1 MIVRPLRRRGA
12 ERVERMDAGEGS
24 PEEVAEAYRLLDTVN
39 RRLGGYRLTERTL
52 GPLVEDT
59 TRRVT
64 AGGVDAARRIEI
76 VDVAGGDGAFA
87 LRLREQTLGA
97 GRDARVTVVDINTVG
112 LSTML
117 PGVAA
122 VRGDA
127 FALPFA
133 DRAVDVAHCSCFFH
147 HLSTAGARDV
157 LAEMCRVSRRAVL
170 VNDLVRSRVAVAA
183 IWALS
188 RALVSNRLV
197 RADGPLSVLKSFL
210 PGELLGIAH
219 AVGMSEHPAFRWTIG
234 RGFPYRMALV
244 GVRVPG
250 ARDGKGARSE
260 EAPDTRIEHR

>member
-1 MIVRPLRRRGA
+1 LIVRPLWRRGA

-24 PEEVAEAYRLLDTVN
+24 PDEVAEAYRLLDTVN
-39 RRLGGYRLTERTL
+39 RRLGGHRLTERTL
-52 GPLVEDT
+52 APFVSDNARPVEPG
-59 TRRVT
+59 R
-64 AGGVDAARRIEI
+64 AGEPGRMEI

-87 LRLREQTLGA
+87 ARLREQALRA
-97 GRDARVTVVDINTVG
+97 GRDARVTVVDLNSVG
-112 LSTML
+112 LSAMP

-127 FALPFA
+127 LALPLA
-133 DRAVDVAHCSCFFH
+133 DRAVDIAHCSCFFH

-157 LAEMCRVSRRAVL
+157 LAEMCRVSRRAVI
-170 VNDLVRSRVAVAA
+170 VNDLVRSRVATAS

-210 PGELLGIAH
+210 PDELLGIAH
-219 AVGMSEHPAFRWTIG
+219 AVGVSEHPSFRWTIR

-244 GVRVPG
+244 GVRLRGSGPRT
-250 ARDGKGARSE
+250 AR
-260 EAPDTRIEHR
+260 P

>member
-64 AGGVDAARRIEI
+64 AGGVDAARR
-76 VDVAGGDGAFA
+76 FA
-87 LRLREQTLGA
+87 LRLREQMLGA